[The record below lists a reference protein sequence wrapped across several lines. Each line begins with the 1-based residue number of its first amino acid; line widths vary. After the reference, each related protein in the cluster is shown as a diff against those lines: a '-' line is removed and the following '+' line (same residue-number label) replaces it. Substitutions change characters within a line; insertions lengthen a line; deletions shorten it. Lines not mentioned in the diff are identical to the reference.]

1 VARRQPFNTLKGRR
15 FARRPYP
22 AELIPARPSRR
33 RPNPRAE
40 RARKR
45 CPEAGDGTG
54 RSRGRVRAERDR
66 ATGFA
71 HRWTRLA
78 AVRKTQARRCNEA
91 WEPIGRNHSAH
102 TPERGSQSP
111 RQDRVAPEP
120 PNVGRRGSYAGAKPR
135 SRAGASPRSTDSSRP
150 TGIARGSHGSPNRV
164 GRSPGENGRGAA
176 DGKRLTAGGPGA
188 GGTPKRRATRV
199 RDQTCEGP
207 DR

>member
-135 SRAGASPRSTDSSRP
+135 SQGRRVPPIDRLFAAHRDHPRVARFSQPGRP
-150 TGIARGSHGSPNRV
+150 VPRRKRPGRG
-164 GRSPGENGRGAA
+164 GRETANGRWARRGRNAETS
-176 DGKRLTAGGPGA
+176 RHPGA
-188 GGTPKRRATRV
+188 GSNLRRAR
-199 RDQTCEGP
+199 
-207 DR
+207 